1 MYLTKFDICRN
12 VKIKLISYSV
22 KTFKKS
28 YIEISVNS
36 SCKAT
41 TNPPPPPPFHPLSS
55 VCWSI
60 ILPQKQNNVREYFQT
75 DAKLSLLHL
84 NVNIIPQVSST
95 PDWKSVVFI
104 LGTVSSA
111 IIYINWGKKAFDQKV
126 T

>member
-1 MYLTKFDICRN
+1 MQ
-12 VKIKLISYSV
+12 SYDQ
-22 KTFKKS
+22 
-28 YIEISVNS
+28 
-36 SCKAT
+36 
-41 TNPPPPPPFHPLSS
+41 PPPPLHFTPSPLYAEASF
-55 VCWSI
+55 C
-60 ILPQKQNNVREYFQT
+60 PQKQNNVREYFQT

-84 NVNIIPQVSST
+84 NVKIIPQVSST